1 MNWQEQLK
9 AFAQANPDLPQG
21 PEETPD
27 GSSAEPQAAS
37 HPRLDISIERKGRA
51 GKTATLITGWQL
63 PDRLLL
69 EVASGLTRRLG
80 AGGSARGG
88 DILIQG
94 DYRQRVLEL
103 LSAMGYKCRII

>member
-27 GSSAEPQAAS
+27 GSSAEPQ
-37 HPRLDISIERKGRA
+37 
-51 GKTATLITGWQL
+51 TAKNTGWQL

-69 EVASGLTRRLG
+69 EIASDLKRRLG